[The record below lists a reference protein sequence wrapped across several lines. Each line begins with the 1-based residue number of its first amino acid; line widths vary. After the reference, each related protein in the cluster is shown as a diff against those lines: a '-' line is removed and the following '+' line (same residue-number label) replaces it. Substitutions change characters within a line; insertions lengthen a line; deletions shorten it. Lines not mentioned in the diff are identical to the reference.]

1 MGANIFARPIHK
13 GFTIAAAVLLMSAG
27 CARHA
32 ARAKIP
38 IAPAR
43 IGASE
48 TGVASWYGIPYHG
61 RRAASGEI
69 YDMQKL
75 TAAHRKLPFATWVE
89 VTNLENGKR
98 VDVRINDRGPFSHG
112 RIIDLSQAAAR
123 DIDMLRAGTARVHL
137 KVIAAPPDASPAN
150 TAPPAALPAGG
161 YAVQAGAFADRDRA
175 EALRKDLEDL
185 YADARVVP
193 GPRDLWRVIVGR
205 EMTIDQANDL
215 AVRVRTSLGMA
226 LVVPEPGPLEEP
238 DALQTPSIP

>member
-1 MGANIFARPIHK
+1 M
-13 GFTIAAAVLLMSAG
+13 
-27 CARHA
+27 
-32 ARAKIP
+32 
-38 IAPAR
+38 
-43 IGASE
+43 
-48 TGVASWYGIPYHG
+48 
-61 RRAASGEI
+61 
-69 YDMQKL
+69 
-75 TAAHRKLPFATWVE
+75 
-89 VTNLENGKR
+89 
-98 VDVRINDRGPFSHG
+98 RINDRGPFSHG

-193 GPRDLWRVIVGR
+193 GPRDLWRVIVGL
-205 EMTIDQANDL
+205 EMTVDQANDL

-226 LVVPEPGPLEEP
+226 LVVPEPGPSEEP